1 MKKVLLSIILI
12 TIISIAFVVL
22 YITPR
27 VIFSDPDHLM
37 YPGDANENHI
47 CKSLPFED
55 YIREKFLCIGSD
67 VPRRI
72 DPDFDRGF
80 KSRPNYSPGHIL
92 ILEDFE
98 NPGNENSTRAYLTKN
113 IIDDVIKLGS
123 PYDKL
128 SIIKLPGYGDDEQN
142 SIEPHIMYSGYILR
156 EESDKNNYN
165 VLGNYPKYE
174 SDLPMSFRS
183 QSPLIETMHAIK
195 SDWIVDFSSDY
206 KYRKIIIIS
215 DLMQH
220 SKSMSLIRSC
230 RDKGSCISYDDLKAR
245 YDPELWEGLKPEFG
259 INPPE
264 VFVYYLRCKHDRD
277 MDIGLVELWES
288 YFDEIGIK
296 MSYDI
301 ETSCQDIEPSGKR
314 S

>member
-128 SIIKLPGYGDDEQN
+128 SIIKLPGYEGDNPRNITID
-142 SIEPHIMYSGYILR
+142 PHIMYSGYILR
-156 EESDKNNYN
+156 EESDTNNYN
-165 VLGNYPKYE
+165 VLGSYPKYE
-174 SDLPMSFRS
+174 SDLPMSFRKE
-183 QSPLIETMHAIK
+183 SPLIESIK
-195 SDWIVDFSSDY
+195 MISMDKVADFSDDY
-206 KYRKIIIIS
+206 EYRKIIIIS
-215 DLMQH
+215 NLLQH
-220 SKSMSLIRSC
+220 SRSMSLIRSC
-230 RDKGSCISYDDLKAR
+230 RDQGGCISYDDLKAR
-245 YDPELWEGLKPEFG
+245 YNPELWEGLKPEFG

-264 VFVYYLRCKHDRD
+264 VFVYYLSCKYDQNL
-277 MDIGLVELWES
+277 DIGLIEIWES
-288 YFDEIGIK
+288 YFEELEMK
-296 MSYDI
+296 MTYEI
-301 ETSCQDIEPSGKR
+301 ETGCRAYE
-314 S
+314 